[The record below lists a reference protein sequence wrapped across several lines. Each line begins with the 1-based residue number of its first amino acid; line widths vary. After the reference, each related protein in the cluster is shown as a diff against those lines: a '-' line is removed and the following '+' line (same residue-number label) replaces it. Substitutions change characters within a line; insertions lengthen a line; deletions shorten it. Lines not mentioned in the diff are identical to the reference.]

1 MANSLFSTK
10 PMNVLLEETK
20 DSGHSF
26 KRVLGKF
33 NLITLGIGAIIG
45 AGIFV
50 LSGEVSANYSGP
62 AIVISFIIAAIAC
75 GAAGL
80 AYAEMASMIPI
91 AGSAYTYTYATIGR
105 FFAWL
110 VAWMLIIEYL
120 FAASSVSVGWSGYIV
135 SFLEGIHVHLP
146 SALTNAPVAYDTA
159 LDKFVLTGGILNV
172 PAIFIVALISIL
184 LIVGIKESATFNNV
198 IVVIKTTVIL
208 VFILVGMWFIST
220 KNWHPFIPKNTGV
233 FGQFGW
239 SGIFRGAAV
248 IFFAYIG
255 FDAVSTAAQESKNP
269 QKDLPVGILG
279 SLLIATVLYI
289 LVALVLTGVVPYTKL
304 GVPDPIAVGVDA
316 IGYTWISWLIKL
328 GAIAGLTSVILVML
342 LGQPRI
348 FYTMAKDG
356 LLPSVFTRI
365 HPRFKTPYLS
375 SIFTGVVAM
384 FLAGVFPIGV
394 LSKLVSFGTLMAF
407 TMVCIGVIILRVR
420 RPDIKRPFK
429 TPLYPF
435 IPILGIVACLV
446 QVAFL
451 NIYAWEFMAVWLV
464 IGISVYFMYGRKHA
478 KY

>member
-50 LSGEVSANYSGP
+50 LSGEVAANYSGP

-146 SALTNAPVAYDTA
+146 TALTNAPIAYDTA

-208 VFILVGMWFIST
+208 VFILVGIWFIST

-279 SLLIATVLYI
+279 SLVIATILYI

-316 IGYTWISWLIKL
+316 IGFTWISWLIKL

-356 LLPSVFTRI
+356 LLPPIFTRI

-375 SIFTGVVAM
+375 SIFTGIVAM

-407 TMVCIGVIILRVR
+407 TMVCIGVIILRTR
-420 RPDIKRPFK
+420 RPDINRPFK

-435 IPILGIVACLV
+435 IPIVGIVACLV

-451 NIYAWEFMAVWLV
+451 NIYAWEFMAVWLA
-464 IGISVYFMYGRKHA
+464 IGITVYFVYGRKHA